1 MREVA
6 VMIVSVQ
13 VNIDLY
19 YRLFRDREIIIE
31 VKVGENITLHHLLN
45 SSLSTLS
52 CKAKETGSP
61 GAYSGICPGG
71 GLDFIFSRGA
81 QHPLGPENP

>member
-52 CKAKETGSP
+52 CKAK
-61 GAYSGICPGG
+61 
-71 GLDFIFSRGA
+71 
-81 QHPLGPENP
+81 